1 MPTVRPSVCPNT
13 MLKRTPLAFTQA
25 LKVNRT
31 NLLNLLWID
40 GMIYFVRG
48 DTIGSDFGF
57 PRLEFKKRFKWYAN
71 LNSHYL

>member
-13 MLKRTPLAFTQA
+13 MPKHTRLAFTQA
-25 LKVNRT
+25 LKVNH
-31 NLLNLLWID
+31 LLNLFWID

-57 PRLEFKKRFKWYAN
+57 PRLEFKKRFKWYAS
-71 LNSHYL
+71 LNSDYL